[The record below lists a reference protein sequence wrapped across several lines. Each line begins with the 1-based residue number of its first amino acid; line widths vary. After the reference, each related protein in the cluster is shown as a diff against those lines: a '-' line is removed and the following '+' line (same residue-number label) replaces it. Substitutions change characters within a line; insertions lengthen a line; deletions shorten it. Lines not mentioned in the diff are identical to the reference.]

1 VPRGGLFWG
10 RFWLAFSSFFYVFFV
25 LFCFL
30 LFLRCAAPWKATR
43 KPKRLPRA
51 PPEAPE
57 APQGLLN
64 STPSVPKSTRR
75 GFQKA
80 PDRLTRALEYPKKIR
95 EAFSRTLK
103 FPRWPQDAPTSTSG
117 GTQESP
123 RAPQE
128 SPRGPQEKTKGCAG
142 HPKST
147 PSQTKQNKK
156 GQRDA
161 RNDENKVLSRVAVC
175 PA

>member
-1 VPRGGLFWG
+1 MPRGGLFWG
-10 RFWLAFSSFFYVFFV
+10 RFWLAFSSFFYDFFV

-64 STPSVPKSTRR
+64 GTPSVPKSTRR

-103 FPRWPQDAPTSTSG
+103 FPRWPQDAPT
-117 GTQESP
+117 
-123 RAPQE
+123 PQE
-128 SPRGPQEKTKGCAG
+128 APKRHPG
-142 HPKST
+142 HPKRAHVFLQFFVFFCIVFFFIFHA
-147 PSQTKQNKK
+147 PPL
-156 GQRDA
+156 RA
-161 RNDENKVLSRVAVC
+161 RLPGVVF
-175 PA
+175 